1 ARLAGSRSHFTMA
14 LEKGWLTVALALM
27 VAGIAWVADKRP
39 LPALRLLAAAVAVL
53 VMARIAWE
61 PRIVGTALGTTP
73 IFNWLLY
80 GYGLC
85 AAAFAVGGHL
95 LRRAP
100 TTHPHA

>member
-1 ARLAGSRSHFTMA
+1 
-14 LEKGWLTVALALM
+14 LM

-39 LPALRLLAAAVAVL
+39 LPALRMLVAAVAVL

-61 PRIVGTALGTTP
+61 PRIVGPDVGTTP

-80 GYGLC
+80 GYGMS

-95 LRRAP
+95 LRRRADAGPARTIDSGCIGLTAP
-100 TTHPHA
+100 LGCSGHR